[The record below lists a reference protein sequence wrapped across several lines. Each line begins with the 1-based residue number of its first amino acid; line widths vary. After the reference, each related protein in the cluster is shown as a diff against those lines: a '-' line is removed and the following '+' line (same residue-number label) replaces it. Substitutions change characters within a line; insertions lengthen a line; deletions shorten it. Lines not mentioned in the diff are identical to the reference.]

1 VIIFGGNMI
10 RTCWVWAVGIF
21 MTILCGALIILLS
34 LFDPAGKSLHFFAR
48 LWARTIIAAA
58 GVRVRVRGAENLPAD
73 SPMIIVSNHQGYF
86 DIFVLMGYI
95 PRRLG
100 WIAKKELYR
109 IPVFSFAMRRY
120 GNIMI
125 DRSNRDRARRSLQI
139 AAEKV
144 RGGQSVLIFPE
155 GTRSPDGK
163 VHVFKK
169 GCYYLAE
176 ASGAPII
183 PVSISGSFEVMPK
196 KTFRLHPGT
205 IEMVIGEPV
214 SVRASDH
221 ADRNGFLDRLR
232 RTIIR
237 NQSR

>member
-1 VIIFGGNMI
+1 MI
-10 RTCWVWAVGIF
+10 RTLWVWTVGIF
-21 MTILCGALIILLS
+21 MTVLCGSLIVVFSFLDS
-34 LFDPAGKSLHFFAR
+34 SGKCLHFFAR
-48 LWARTIIAAA
+48 LWARTIIAAS
-58 GVRVRVRGAENLPAD
+58 GVRVKVRGERNLPVD
-73 SPMIIVSNHQGYF
+73 SAIIVTSNHQGYF
-86 DIFVLMGYI
+86 DIFVLMGYL
-95 PRRLG
+95 PRHLG

-125 DRSNRDRARRSLQI
+125 DRSNRERARRSLK
-139 AAEKV
+139 AAADKIRE
-144 RGGQSVLIFPE
+144 GQSVLIFPE

-163 VHVFKK
+163 VHAFKK

-205 IEMVIGEPV
+205 VHVVIGEPV
-214 SVRASDH
+214 YVQPSDG

-237 NQSR
+237 NQVC